1 MTLEPALAPYEK
13 ALGTRIALITSRGRG
28 LRLRVQ
34 EGVVVLS
41 LPRGVLSDTAVKFV
55 HRELPWIRKHLD
67 KFQVQKQQSTDQF
80 RFALQDD
87 DLIPLWF
94 QPHRIQHVEP
104 NQKSGAL
111 FALDINQCITIA
123 SKQSAERSVHAK
135 KILWNGLHQ
144 LFSESVMQD
153 VREVSKSLKVM
164 PRKVV
169 LKPMRT
175 RWGSLGGNNA
185 MHINTAL
192 MFAPRECLYYVVA
205 HEMAHVIERNHSSR
219 FWDQVAIACPDYTEH
234 HQWMQKHHDYLMQ
247 MSDQVFAV

>member
-1 MTLEPALAPYEK
+1 LEAALATYEK

-41 LPRGVLSDTAVKFV
+41 LPRGVLSESAVKFV
-55 HRELPWIRKHLD
+55 HHELPWIRKHLD
-67 KFQVQKQQSTDQF
+67 KFQVQKQKSTDQF
-80 RFALQDD
+80 RFAFQDD

-94 QPHRIQHVEP
+94 QPHGIRHVEP
-104 NQKSGAL
+104 AQAIAESGAL
-111 FALDINQCITIA
+111 FSIDNHQRITIA
-123 SKQSAERSVHAK
+123 SRNSAERLLHAK

-144 LFSESVMQD
+144 VFSETVMKD
-153 VREVSKSLKVM
+153 VRLVSERLKVM

-219 FWDQVAIACPDYTEH
+219 FWAQVEVACPDFSEH
-234 HQWMQKHHDYLMQ
+234 HRWMQKHHDYLMQ
-247 MSDQVFAV
+247 MSDQVFA